1 MRALA
6 PELLVAAFE
15 VKGRPRPDGPVLM
28 RVRLAVAFE
37 VQQPG
42 WVAEASVWRA
52 AAVPLAPIRRGFR

>member
-15 VKGRPRPDGPVLM
+15 VKGRPRPALA
-28 RVRLAVAFE
+28 RVRLAVAFS

-52 AAVPLAPIRRGFR
+52 AAVPLAPLRRGSR